1 MNEKTLPKISRWLL
15 GIMLIVFGLNTFLQ
29 FMPALEGSAGANAF
43 FAAMSATGYFLPVL
57 GITKLV
63 VGLMLVTKK
72 AVPLALVIFA
82 PVSVHIVLFHLF
94 LDPATIL
101 MALVVAILNLYLG
114 IKHMNAYRPMFK

>member
-1 MNEKTLPKISRWLL
+1 MNEKTVPKIARWIL
-15 GIMLIVFGLNTFLQ
+15 GIALIVFGLNTFLQ
-29 FMPALEGSAGANAF
+29 FMPALEGTAASEAF
-43 FAAMSATGYFLPVL
+43 FGAMFATGYFIPVL
-57 GITKLV
+57 GITKLL

-82 PVSVHIVLFHLF
+82 PVSIHIVLFHLF